1 MVVGVQ
7 LCKYTGILLFK
18 YTKKFKTIELCT
30 SSSKFMEYK
39 LNLNKTISFKGIK
52 LYGEKNL
59 LGHQSPAVTVTS
71 SHAPRCSRHRDSA
84 QTISSTWDA
93 LAADLLGILYS

>member
-1 MVVGVQ
+1 MVMGVQ

-18 YTKKFKTIELCT
+18 YTKKIKTVELST
-30 SSSKFMEYK
+30 LSSKLMEYK

-59 LGHQSPAVTVTS
+59 LGHRSPAVTVTS
-71 SHAPRCSRHRDSA
+71 
-84 QTISSTWDA
+84 T
-93 LAADLLGILYS
+93 

>member
-1 MVVGVQ
+1 MGVQ

-18 YTKKFKTIELCT
+18 YTKKIKTIELST
-30 SSSKFMEYK
+30 LSSKLMEYK

-59 LGHQSPAVTVTS
+59 LGHRSPAVTVTS
-71 SHAPRCSRHRDSA
+71 
-84 QTISSTWDA
+84 T
-93 LAADLLGILYS
+93 